1 VNFAVSTNS
10 HCRCFVIDHACTICR
25 WSHRCWCDAW
35 KRYVARRPELSTFD
49 DLGSSWV
56 RDMTSRACQL
66 SQAAYETR
74 LSTLLL
80 DLAADADNTTDHA
93 SAAAPELPF
102 LPQRSWWRAEFGA
115 WKGGTNV
122 LAHHLNVLERVSYHE
137 GFSPL
142 PSDMRP
148 PDRPVSNEDAARLLS
163 GGAVERNSLG
173 LMRLQS
179 WAEYYRLRDIAPS
192 SPAALLLTFPLTL
205 YWSIVEYGEVPCTVA
220 HAILKR
226 PLRIHIVGAEKELF
240 FLDMFQETSYLLGA
254 ADKSSSTIQLELV
267 VVVRTDMVPPSMLA
281 SVAGNTCSLV
291 LNDALTI
298 RLVCGTYGHPNSL
311 DPHFD
316 CGSGPP
322 DMVLAFNAGL
332 YAYES
337 WRSVVT
343 YLHEH
348 SSVVGVFTDYNEMS
362 AAQCASLGGAK
373 ARASV
378 TVNPFR
384 QPRAMPVRS
393 MNLPQFTNGF
403 CYVYNQLPLE

>member
-10 HCRCFVIDHACTICR
+10 HRRYFVIDGACTICR
-25 WSHRCWCDAW
+25 WSHRCWCDTW
-35 KRYVARRPELSTFD
+35 KRYVARRSELSTFD
-49 DLGSSWV
+49 DVGSSWV
-56 RDMTSRACQL
+56 RDMTSRDCQL
-66 SQAAYETR
+66 SQSAYETR
-74 LSTLLL
+74 LSELLL
-80 DLAADADNTTDHA
+80 GIAADANDSA
-93 SAAAPELPF
+93 SATAPELIFPR
-102 LPQRSWWRAEFGA
+102 RSWWRAEYGA
-115 WKGGTNV
+115 WKSGTNAHARHLDV
-122 LAHHLNVLERVSYHE
+122 LDRVSYVD
-137 GFSPL
+137 GFAPL

-148 PDRPVSNEDAARLLS
+148 PDRPIISEDVARLLS
-163 GGAVERNSLG
+163 DGALERNSLG
-173 LMRLQS
+173 LLRLQS
-179 WAEYYRLRDIAPS
+179 WGEYYRLRNISAS

-240 FLDMFQETSYLLGA
+240 FLDMFQETSYMLGA
-254 ADKSSSTIQLELV
+254 ADKNNTIQLELV
-267 VVVRTDMVPPSMLA
+267 VVVRSDMVPPSLQA
-281 SVAGNTCSLV
+281 SVASNTCALV
-291 LNDALTI
+291 RSDALTI

-322 DMVLAFNAGL
+322 DMVVAFNAGL

-337 WRSVVT
+337 WRNVVT

-348 SSVVGVFTDYNEMS
+348 PSVVGVFTDYNEMS

-378 TVNPFR
+378 TINPFR
-384 QPRAMPVRS
+384 QPRAMPVHS

-403 CYVYNQLPLE
+403 AYVYNQLPLE